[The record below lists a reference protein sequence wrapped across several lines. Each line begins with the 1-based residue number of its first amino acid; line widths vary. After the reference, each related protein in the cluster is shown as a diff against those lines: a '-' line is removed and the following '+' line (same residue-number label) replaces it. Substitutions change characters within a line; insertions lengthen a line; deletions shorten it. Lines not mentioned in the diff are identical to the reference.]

1 MSQLQRIENEVY
13 ALAPRFEEVL
23 SDKAMKFEAEA
34 GFAIQLMQGNDF
46 LAKVAMG
53 NLPSL
58 HAAIINVASI
68 GVSLSP
74 AKKQAYLVPRKGKIC
89 LDISYMG
96 MMHLAQQT
104 GAIQWGQAY
113 IVREH
118 DQFELRGVDEAPL
131 HKYSPFDGEEK
142 RGQIIGA
149 YVVIK
154 TDGGD
159 YLTHCMTIADI
170 YKIRDASEAYKKK
183 QGPWVDHEQEMIK
196 KTVVKQAAKYWPHR
210 DRLQDAIYH
219 VDTEGEEGAA
229 PERKEQDVT
238 PCDADDVAAINDL
251 LQQLGQTWERLAAL
265 YCKGLFAGKPM
276 EELTKPHAQ
285 NVIKI
290 LRSKVQG
297 AGNAND

>member
-1 MSQLQRIENEVY
+1 MSQIQRIENEVY
-13 ALAPRFEEVL
+13 ALAPRFDEVL
-23 SDKAMKFEAEA
+23 SDKAMNFEAEA
-34 GFAIQLMQGNDF
+34 GFAMQIMQANEF
-46 LAKVAMG
+46 LSKIAMS

-113 IVREH
+113 IVRDN

-142 RGQIIGA
+142 RGQIVGA
-149 YVVIK
+149 YIVIK
-154 TDGGD
+154 TDSGD

-170 YKIRDASEAYKKK
+170 YKIRDASEAYKKR

-210 DRLQDAIYH
+210 ERLQDAIYH
-219 VDTEGEEGAA
+219 VDTEGEEGSATD
-229 PERKEQDVT
+229 RKEQDIT
-238 PCDADDVAAINDL
+238 PCSADDVSTINDL
-251 LQQLGQTWERLAAL
+251 LSQVGRTWGQLASV
-265 YCKGLFAGKPM
+265 YSKGLFAGKTI
-276 EELTKPHAQ
+276 EEMTKDHAQ
-285 NVIKI
+285 NVINI
-290 LRSKVQG
+290 LRRKVKE
-297 AGNAND
+297 AENANK